1 MAFRS
6 EKNNLIFI
14 HIMKTGGTFIR
25 TLYPDFV
32 QISSVHASAFQ
43 TKQSV
48 SKEIWDNSFKFGVV
62 RDPYEMIISLYRYL
76 NDHPEHA
83 DHLMSHLNF
92 QQFLKEF
99 ETHKL
104 NKGFY
109 KTQKGMLYNGEKC
122 LVDKVFKQE
131 EMYEAMKYL
140 HENHGAE
147 FSTKKV
153 NTSNFIPVH
162 LTKEN
167 RSRINRMFKEDF
179 KTFGYSMK

>member
-6 EKNNLIFI
+6 EKNNVIFI

-32 QISSVHASAFQ
+32 EISPVHASALQ
-43 TKQSV
+43 TKQNV
-48 SKEIWDNSFKFGVV
+48 SKEVWDNSFKFGVV
-62 RDPYEMIISLYRYL
+62 RDPYEMMISLYRYL

-83 DHLMSHLNF
+83 DHLMGHLSF
-92 QQFLKEF
+92 PQFLKEF

-131 EMYEAMKYL
+131 EMDETVKYL
-140 HENHGAE
+140 HHNHGARL
-147 FSTKKV
+147 SNKKV
-153 NTSNFIPVH
+153 NTSNFRPVN
-162 LTKEN
+162 LTTK
-167 RSRINRMFKEDF
+167 SISSINRMFKEDF
-179 KTFGYSMK
+179 ETFGYSMK